1 STSRYDG
8 PRTGLR
14 EADPIVNGLAS
25 ANAAVLNQRAG
36 VRSSAGS
43 VGSPTRF
50 GRCVV
55 KPAYPSEF
63 ACVTATGTP
72 DCMVIT
78 VATVQSFASAPS
90 TPAGFFGRPSPIG
103 RSHTTDAPK

>member
-1 STSRYDG
+1 G
-8 PRTGLR
+8 
-14 EADPIVNGLAS
+14 ADHIVHRSVG

-55 KPAYPSEF
+55 KPAYMSWF
-63 ACVTATGTP
+63 AWVTATGTP
-72 DCMVIT
+72 DCRVIT
-78 VATVQSFASAPS
+78 VAMLQSFASAPR
-90 TPAGFFGRPSPIG
+90 TPSGCLARPWPAG
-103 RSHTTDAPK
+103 RSHTSEAPK